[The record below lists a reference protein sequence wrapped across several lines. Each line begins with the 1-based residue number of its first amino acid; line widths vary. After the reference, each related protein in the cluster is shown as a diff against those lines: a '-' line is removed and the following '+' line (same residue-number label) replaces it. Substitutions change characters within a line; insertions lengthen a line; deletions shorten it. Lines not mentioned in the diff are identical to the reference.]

1 MTVNRPNMF
10 SGIPN
15 ERSVGTISVLCT
27 LPQMADA
34 LADAVTH
41 GPFAAL
47 RTARSL
53 TDQELRLGLDFV
65 SVVLEV
71 ASGSARAMAAVLAE
85 RLDEEKRQG
94 MH

>member
-1 MTVNRPNMF
+1 MKSALATHPDQSAEDRAATAMRV
-10 SGIPN
+10 
-15 ERSVGTISVLCT
+15 
-27 LPQMADA
+27 ADA
-34 LADAVTH
+34 LADAVSH

-53 TDQELRLGLDFV
+53 SDQELRLGLDFV

-85 RLDEEKRQG
+85 RIDEQDRPG

>member
-1 MTVNRPNMF
+1 MRV
-10 SGIPN
+10 
-15 ERSVGTISVLCT
+15 
-27 LPQMADA
+27 ADA
-34 LADAVTH
+34 LAEAVGH

-53 TDQELRLGLDFV
+53 SDQELRLGLDFV

-85 RLDEEKRQG
+85 RVADESRQG
-94 MH
+94 FH

>member
-1 MTVNRPNMF
+1 MRP
-10 SGIPN
+10 
-15 ERSVGTISVLCT
+15 VLT
-27 LPQMADA
+27 LTEEAPEEDRAAVAMRVADA
-34 LADAVTH
+34 LAEAVSH

-53 TDQELRLGLDFV
+53 SDQELRLGLDFV

-85 RLDEEKRQG
+85 RSEEEGRTAL
-94 MH
+94 H

>member
-1 MTVNRPNMF
+1 MKPVATLSEP
-10 SGIPN
+10 SDQ
-15 ERSVGTISVLCT
+15 ERSATAMRV
-27 LPQMADA
+27 ADA
-34 LADAVTH
+34 LAEAVGH

-53 TDQELRLGLDFV
+53 SDQELRLGLDFV

-85 RLDEEKRQG
+85 RIEDQSRQG
-94 MH
+94 FH

>member
-1 MTVNRPNMF
+1 MKPALASTPAD
-10 SGIPN
+10 PTDQD
-15 ERSVGTISVLCT
+15 RSATAMRV
-27 LPQMADA
+27 ADA

>member
-1 MTVNRPNMF
+1 MRV
-10 SGIPN
+10 
-15 ERSVGTISVLCT
+15 
-27 LPQMADA
+27 ADA
-34 LADAVTH
+34 LADAVSH

-53 TDQELRLGLDFV
+53 SDQELRLGLDFV

-85 RLDEEKRQG
+85 RIEEQAGRG
-94 MH
+94 VH

>member
-1 MTVNRPNMF
+1 MRPVLTL
-10 SGIPN
+10 SQSQESP
-15 ERSVGTISVLCT
+15 EEDRSVIAMRV
-27 LPQMADA
+27 ADA
-34 LADAVTH
+34 LADAVSH

-53 TDQELRLGLDFV
+53 SDQELRLGLDFV

-85 RLDEEKRQG
+85 RSEEQG
-94 MH
+94 AAGVH

>member
-1 MTVNRPNMF
+1 MKSALATHPD
-10 SGIPN
+10 
-15 ERSVGTISVLCT
+15 RSAEDRAATAMRV
-27 LPQMADA
+27 ADA
-34 LADAVTH
+34 LADAVSH

-53 TDQELRLGLDFV
+53 SDQELRLGLDFV

-85 RLDEEKRQG
+85 RIDEQDRQG
-94 MH
+94 LH